1 MCILACPT
9 AIIQSN
15 CRRSRPQL
23 FDLLNLQQYD
33 MQMMEYLYQQWLT
46 KEFVKR
52 DTGSTTP
59 DGNRE
64 AQGATKPLSANTA
77 V

>member
-1 MCILACPT
+1 
-9 AIIQSN
+9 
-15 CRRSRPQL
+15 
-23 FDLLNLQQYD
+23 